1 MIQSRWQREEFAEG
15 AVVLARA
22 LLGSYLV
29 RHTAQAHFVGRIV
42 ETEAYGGTYDG
53 KIDDGS
59 HASRGRTKRTAPM
72 FEAGGIAYVY
82 LIYGMYHC
90 FNIVTGP
97 RDTAEAVLIRA
108 VEPVDGISA
117 MLTNRKAEKFSVN
130 LTNGP
135 GKLCRAMDIT
145 LAQNGVGLCGDG
157 LYLLH
162 DDGSESVD
170 IAVSRRRNIE
180 YAAAGKQF
188 PWRFYLRDNP
198 FVSK

>member
-1 MIQSRWQREEFAEG
+1 
-15 AVVLARA
+15 
-22 LLGSYLV
+22 
-29 RHTAQAHFVGRIV
+29 
-42 ETEAYGGTYDG
+42 
-53 KIDDGS
+53 
-59 HASRGRTKRTAPM
+59 
-72 FEAGGIAYVY
+72 
-82 LIYGMYHC
+82 MYHC
-90 FNIVTGP
+90 FNIVTGS

-145 LAQNGVGLCGDG
+145 LAQNGADLCGDG